1 MDEELKHH
9 LAAMESRLTEGIER
23 TETKLL
29 AAFHGWARSMEI
41 RVRNTGITV
50 SGFDERL
57 SLAEER
63 ISELERR
70 K

>member
-1 MDEELKHH
+1 MDDELKEH
-9 LAAMESRLTEGIER
+9 LAALESRLTERIER

-41 RVRNTGITV
+41 RVRNTAVTV